1 MKKRNKSKV
10 RTRGRYAGEW
20 EMSLC
25 YEFEK
30 WTMITF
36 VLSFGYFSDGTYHVD
51 VVEKLNW
58 YFNFAIYL
66 LPAGINSLSTNSWNA
81 GSNHFSISIL
91 LCHISFILPCWK
103 ALFIH
108 RNHPVHSLSLKTFRW
123 RRWKTCANVYRI
135 W

>member
-20 EMSLC
+20 EMSLW

-51 VVEKLNW
+51 VVEK
-58 YFNFAIYL
+58 
-66 LPAGINSLSTNSWNA
+66 
-81 GSNHFSISIL
+81 
-91 LCHISFILPCWK
+91 
-103 ALFIH
+103 
-108 RNHPVHSLSLKTFRW
+108 
-123 RRWKTCANVYRI
+123 
-135 W
+135 